1 MSAAA
6 EFPQLLEGFFTEWLA
21 TAIKA
26 SDNTVASY
34 RDAFSLF
41 VRWAADELGKEP
53 DGVST
58 ADVTSDNVLAFLKYL
73 EETRGNGPKTVN
85 CRLAALKSFCGYA
98 AYRRPDLLGQ
108 LKAIRDLPQRRER
121 RREVSYL
128 TPEEAGWMIA
138 ACPGGSESELLLS
151 LLYNTG
157 ARISELL
164 GLHARDVTIGD
175 GGRCRAHLLGK
186 GRKERTLPLWDD
198 VSELLKAHIQQGA
211 LESGDFLFA
220 GRNVEHL
227 TRSGARHRIEA
238 AHAAACA
245 EHPELATKHV
255 TPHTFRHSC
264 AMAMLAAGV
273 DIATVAIWL
282 GHESV
287 NTTHRYVV
295 SDMRLMEDAL
305 SKVRRQWSVIGRKPY
320 KASEDVLEFLRSL

>member
-1 MSAAA
+1 MSAAL
-6 EFPQLLEGFFTEWLA
+6 EFPQLLEGYFTEWLA

-41 VRWAADELGKEP
+41 VKWAASELGKGP
-53 DGVST
+53 DGVAM
-58 ADVTSDNVLAFLKYL
+58 ADVTAGNALAFLKHL
-73 EETRGNGPKTVN
+73 EETRGNGAKTVN

-108 LKAIRDLPQRRER
+108 LKAVRDLPQRKER
-121 RREVSYL
+121 RCEVGYL
-128 TPEEAGWMIA
+128 TPEEAGWMIV
-138 ACPGGSESELLLS
+138 ACPAGSESELLLS

-157 ARISELL
+157 ARISEALKL
-164 GLHARDVTIGD
+164 RARDVTVGD
-175 GGRCRAHLLGK
+175 GGRCRVHLLGK

-198 VSELLKAHIQQGA
+198 VSELLKAHINQNA
-211 LESGDFLFA
+211 PEPGDFLFA

-227 TRSGARHRIEA
+227 TRSGARHRIDA
-238 AHAAACA
+238 AFAAACA
-245 EHPELATKHV
+245 GHPELSSKRV
-255 TPHTFRHSC
+255 TAHSFRHSC

-282 GHESV
+282 GHEHI

-295 SDMRLMEDAL
+295 SDMKLMEDAL
-305 SKVRRQWSVIGRKPY
+305 AKVRRQWSVIGRKPY
-320 KASEDVLEFLRSL
+320 KASEDVLDFLRSL